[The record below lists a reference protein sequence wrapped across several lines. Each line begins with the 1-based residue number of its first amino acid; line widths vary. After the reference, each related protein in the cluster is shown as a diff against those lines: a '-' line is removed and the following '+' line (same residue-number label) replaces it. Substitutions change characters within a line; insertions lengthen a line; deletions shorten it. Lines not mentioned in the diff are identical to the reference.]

1 MDTLQSMKVFVRVA
15 HRSGFAAA
23 GRDLRMS
30 PAAVTKHIAALEAR
44 VDARLFDRTTRSVGL
59 TEVGRMYLERCLECL
74 QAFEDADAFVGTLG
88 HSPAGLLRVTAPV
101 DLQNH
106 LPTVVGRFMNEYPKV
121 TVDLELSNRAI
132 DLVEEGFDVAIRG
145 ASSLDGRFVA
155 RQLAHTQIVIC
166 AAPSYLRRH
175 GYPRKP
181 EHLERHRGIVF
192 VEPRP
197 RTEWVLE
204 RNGKQTR
211 IKLNSTVLTNNG
223 GALCAM
229 MVEGVGLGA
238 APSYLVRADLD
249 AGRIEPVLLDWKV
262 LPEVRLY
269 AVYPHRRFLAPKV
282 RAFVETLRATY
293 GDGTK
298 DPWWPE
304 TTAVSLTKRER
315 TKRAATAKE
324 SNG

>member
-15 HRSGFAAA
+15 QRSGFAAA

-30 PAAVTKHIAALEAR
+30 PAAVTKHIAALETR
-44 VDARLFDRTTRSVGL
+44 VGARLFDRTTRRVGL

-88 HSPAGLLRVTAPV
+88 KSPAGLLRVTAPV
-101 DLQNH
+101 DLQNQ

-121 TVDLELSNRAI
+121 TVDLELSNRPI
-132 DLVEEGFDVAIRG
+132 DLVEEGFDIGIRG

-155 RQLAHTQIVIC
+155 RQLAQTRVVIC
-166 AAPSYLRRH
+166 AALRRY

-181 EHLERHRGIVF
+181 EDLERHRGIVF

-204 RNGKQTR
+204 RDGNQTR

-223 GALCAM
+223 SALCAM

-238 APSYLVRADLD
+238 APSFLVRADID

-262 LPEVRLY
+262 LPDVRLY

-282 RAFVETLRATY
+282 SAFVEILRATY

-304 TTAVSLTKRER
+304 TAAVRPTKRQR
-315 TKRAATAKE
+315 TKRAAT
-324 SNG
+324 G